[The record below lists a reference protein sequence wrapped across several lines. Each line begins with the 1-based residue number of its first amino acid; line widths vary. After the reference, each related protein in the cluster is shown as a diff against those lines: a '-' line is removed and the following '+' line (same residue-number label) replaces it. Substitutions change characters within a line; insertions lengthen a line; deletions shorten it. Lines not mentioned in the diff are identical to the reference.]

1 MKKEND
7 RIKKVLHRI
16 VSVMLTVLL
25 IFNLT
30 ALLLQFRTGTDFLR
44 NTPVALL
51 QVSGG
56 SMEPV
61 LHAGDAVLV
70 RQEPFS
76 AVTEGDII
84 VFCRR
89 DELIV
94 HKVIEVGEGSVVT
107 QGTANAVPDAPVRE
121 EEYRARLIC
130 RIPALGVIW
139 KFCSSAPLF
148 LLWTLLLVLL
158 LFGTD
163 IFPALYEHLQKRKN
177 H

>member
-1 MKKEND
+1 MRKNG
-7 RIKKVLHRI
+7 RIGRILRI
-16 VSVMLTVLL
+16 VVSALLAVIL

-30 ALLLQFRTGTDFLR
+30 VLLLQLRTGKDFLR
-44 NTPVALL
+44 STPVALL

-61 LHAGDAVLV
+61 LHGGDAVLV

-84 VFCRR
+84 VFCRGE
-89 DELIV
+89 ELIV
-94 HKVIEVGEGSVVT
+94 HEVIAVSDDCVVT
-107 QGTANAVPDAPVRE
+107 QGTANAVPDAPVSE
-121 EEYRARLIC
+121 AEYRARLIC

-163 IFPALYEHLQKRKN
+163 IFPALYEQLQKRKK